1 MLGEPFTEA
10 RQRGR
15 KRVNDWDDDALDELE
30 RKVGKIGKDEED
42 ASEVLKMDR
51 VLKNST
57 DVISTEASG
66 AASGFVSF
74 QEGTS
79 CNVKGGDPEG
89 AT

>member
-1 MLGEPFTEA
+1 MLGEPFAEA
-10 RQRGR
+10 RESGR
-15 KRVNDWDDDALDELE
+15 ERVNDRDYDALDELKRE
-30 RKVGKIGKDEED
+30 VGKIGKDEED

-57 DVISTEASG
+57 DVIRTEASG

-79 CNVKGGDPEG
+79 SNVKGGNPKG